1 MAVISAS
8 DLDLVAND
16 SLNHKSVLEVTN
28 AVALLCLTPLNT
40 WKRRENTFRKSV
52 QY

>member
-8 DLDLVAND
+8 DSDPVADD

-28 AVALLCLTPLNT
+28 AVAPLCLTPLNT
-40 WKRRENTFRKSV
+40 
-52 QY
+52 